1 MMRKFLSIGLLLIC
15 TPLSAAKPEPVWIA
29 KGFQKPESVLYVK
42 SLNEIFVSNINGEPD
57 EKNGKGFI
65 SRLDAK
71 GNVIDLNWVTGLNA
85 PKGMGYAQDK
95 LFVADI
101 DELVEIRVSTG
112 KVVKRY
118 KANGA
123 KMLND
128 VTLEPRSHFKN
139 QVVRAYVSDIQDN
152 AIWYLADGRFSK
164 SIFDKALDAP
174 NGLLVEGETL
184 RIATWGNRSG
194 DPAELG
200 RLKTMPL
207 DSDVISDRFNAIP
220 LGNLDGLESDG
231 KGGYWLSDWVA
242 GKIFHV
248 SAAGTPEVWLELE
261 QGTADIGLIPSQVL
275 LVPMMLNNEVRA
287 YPLP

>member
-1 MMRKFLSIGLLLIC
+1 MIRRCLSIALLLIF
-15 TPLSAAKPEPVWIA
+15 TPLFAANPEPAWIA
-29 KGFQKPESVLYVK
+29 KGFQKPESALYVK
-42 SLNEIFVSNINGEPD
+42 SLDEIFVSNVNGAPD
-57 EKNGKGFI
+57 EKNGEGFI

-71 GNVIDLNWVTGLNA
+71 GNVIDLKWVTGLNA
-85 PKGMGYAQDK
+85 PKGMGYAQGK

-123 KMLND
+123 KLLND
-128 VTLEPRSHFKN
+128 VTLEPRSHFKD
-139 QVVRAYVSDIQDN
+139 QVVRAYVSDLEDN
-152 AIWYLADGRFSK
+152 AIWYLADGMFSK
-164 SIFDKALDAP
+164 SIFDETLDAP

-184 RIATWGNRSG
+184 LIATWGKSRG
-194 DPAELG
+194 DPADLG

-207 DSDVISDRFNAIP
+207 NSDVISDRFNAIP
-220 LGNLDGLESDG
+220 MGNLDGLESDG

-248 SAAGTPEVWLELE
+248 SAAGKPEVWLDLE
-261 QGTADIGLIPSQVL
+261 QGTADIGLIPNRIL